1 MRPDGFTLAATTN
14 DLTREPEVRDVADVV
29 EFRMDK
35 AENPLEQLAEYDG
48 DLSLLATN
56 RGRAY
61 GGQAAEAGRV
71 EDLST
76 AAEFDCVAMVDVE
89 LEVVRERDEV
99 VPALRDEGVDVVVSH
114 HDFDGTPDAETLDAV
129 FEECAGYGD
138 VAKVATLAETAGD
151 ALGMLN
157 AVHRATNE
165 GKRVA
170 GIAMGGVGSHTRVV
184 APLYGSRL
192 GYAPLASDTSEYAP
206 GQLSIRTL
214 ATMIETLGSP
224 DRHGADLPDE
234 EDAATSNGVVD

>member
-35 AENPLEQLAEYDG
+35 AEDPLEQLAEYDG
-48 DLSLLATN
+48 DLALLATN
-56 RGRAY
+56 RGRAF
-61 GGQAAEAGRV
+61 GGEAAEAGRV
-71 EDLST
+71 DDLST
-76 AAEFDCVAMVDVE
+76 AAAFDCVELVDVE

-99 VPALRDEGVDVVVSH
+99 VPAFRDGGVDVVVSH
-114 HDFDGTPDAETLDAV
+114 HDFDGTPDAESLDAI
-129 FEECAGYGD
+129 FEECARYGD
-138 VAKVATLAETAGD
+138 VAKVATLAETTGD

-157 AVHRATNE
+157 AVHRATSE

-224 DRHGADLPDE
+224 DRHGADFPDE
-234 EDAATSNGVVD
+234 DTAASNSVVD